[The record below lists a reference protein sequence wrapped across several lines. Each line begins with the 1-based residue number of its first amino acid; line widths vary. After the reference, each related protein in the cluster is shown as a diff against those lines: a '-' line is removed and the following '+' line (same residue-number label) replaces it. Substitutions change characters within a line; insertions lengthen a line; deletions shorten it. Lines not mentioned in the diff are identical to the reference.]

1 MSTLWSTWH
10 YHKSGGIYTG
20 QFPLFIYIF
29 YNILLHI
36 FHRSLDCIF
45 SFLRSQY
52 KQTINFFQILINH
65 IFVRVERIFKSF
77 TFISGWFFHC
87 RPSPDLEQQTDVF
100 VKGDPT
106 ECCGAGGRV
115 RLPGQRAAELSR
127 SV

>member
-1 MSTLWSTWH
+1 MALSQI
-10 YHKSGGIYTG
+10 SGNLYRSIIT
-20 QFPLFIYIF
+20 IYIF

-65 IFVRVERIFKSF
+65 IFVRVERLFKSF
-77 TFISGWFFHC
+77 TFVSGRFFHC